1 MTEAAAFLKES
12 PSLSDAMLPGMA
24 EELERAIEATGRDRA
39 ETQSTLGEYSGARF
53 FSKNP
58 ASYQIV
64 VRLLAEGLPVRTIE
78 RVMGLSHHLVEAIRA
93 REAASMT
100 TRDYSCLMAGRVRGV
115 LMQAADELRARLED
129 PERRSEISTRDLI
142 AAMDRLS
149 SIERDMAGEPQS
161 IQRVIQPVGVDGRI
175 AALLRGMGDGVEDA
189 EFEEVEKGGSNGL
202 GREKTGAPESR
213 ARAGEDG
220 NGGSRTD
227 AGEVA
232 GEPVENL
239 ADGGGTPS
247 V

>member
-1 MTEAAAFLKES
+1 MTEAAATFLQES

-100 TRDYSCLMAGRVRGV
+100 TRDYSRLMAGRVRGV

-129 PERRSEISTRDLI
+129 PEQRSEISTRDLI

-161 IQRVIQPVGVDGRI
+161 IQRVIQPVGVDPRI
-175 AALLRGMGDGVEDA
+175 AALLRGVDVVEIEEPEGVPE
-189 EFEEVEKGGSNGL
+189 NGL
-202 GREKTGAPESR
+202 GGEKRAPADAAREAVEDGEEVNGGSQKGEDGE
-213 ARAGEDG
+213 AGRDG
-220 NGGSRTD
+220 NGGSD
-227 AGEVA
+227 SG
-232 GEPVENL
+232 L
-239 ADGGGTPS
+239 HS

>member
-1 MTEAAAFLKES
+1 ME
-12 PSLSDAMLPGMA
+12 
-24 EELERAIEATGRDRA
+24 
-39 ETQSTLGEYSGARF
+39 
-53 FSKNP
+53 
-58 ASYQIV
+58 
-64 VRLLAEGLPVRTIE
+64 
-78 RVMGLSHHLVEAIRA
+78 
-93 REAASMT
+93 
-100 TRDYSCLMAGRVRGV
+100 TRDYSRMMAGKVRGV

-129 PERRSEISTRDLI
+129 DERREEMSTRDLI

-149 SIERDMAGEPQS
+149 GIERDMAGEPQS

-189 EFEEVEKGGSNGL
+189 EFEEVEKGCSNGL
-202 GREKTGAPESR
+202 GREKTGAPESS

-232 GEPVENL
+232 GEPVEDL